1 MGRKLCD
8 KLAHV
13 EFSKDRLTETYWQQ
27 LLRDRDTRAKLRQ
40 NEYADRTKAAKYSD
54 IEEGDKVLL
63 KQTCDNKLSPTY
75 KPEPYIVPCK
85 DGNATVILQDSNY
98 CNNKMCNEAYA
109 KMFVEP

>member
-1 MGRKLCD
+1 MGRKLRD

-27 LLRDRDTRAKLRQ
+27 LLRDRDTRAKLQ
-40 NEYADRTKAAKYSD
+40 QKEYADRTRAAKYSD

-75 KPEPYIVPCK
+75 KPEPYTLSLARMEMQLSSCK
-85 DGNATVILQDSNY
+85 TAMVTIR
-98 CNNKMCNEAYA
+98 CAM
-109 KMFVEP
+109 